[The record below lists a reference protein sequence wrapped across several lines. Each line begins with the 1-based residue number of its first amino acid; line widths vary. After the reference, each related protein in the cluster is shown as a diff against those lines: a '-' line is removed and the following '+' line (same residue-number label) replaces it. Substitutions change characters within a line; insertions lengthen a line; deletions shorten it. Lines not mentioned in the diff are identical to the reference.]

1 MCITTIQF
9 QPDTKSNPNPNHD
22 PNLTTKQHAIVNIR
36 LNIDTMSCVS
46 REIDTR
52 HFVAS
57 SVRHLVVLSHCRYE
71 LDLSL
76 SLSLSLSLCMCVC
89 VSLRRQTL
97 SVHARRLW
105 QNLCTSRWVDA
116 SHAHAH
122 QSAAVRMWRLP
133 PEIPP
138 LRPPVAT
145 QGTSTCDVSSVVS
158 SAPRLESGKFVS
170 RWKKNH
176 PRFRRRINFGEYF
189 TVSRHWTTHTVWLKF
204 ITATENQGQVEECSN
219 VFGRTGTPHF
229 RGTHTCV
236 PEFFTRSKLPIS

>member
-1 MCITTIQF
+1 
-9 QPDTKSNPNPNHD
+9 
-22 PNLTTKQHAIVNIR
+22 
-36 LNIDTMSCVS
+36 MSCVS

-105 QNLCTSRWVDA
+105 QNLRTSRWVDA

-170 RWKKNH
+170 RRKKIIQGFDGGWISVNIL
-176 PRFRRRINFGEYF
+176 P
-189 TVSRHWTTHTVWLKF
+189 WTTHTVWLKF